1 MCTPT
6 PKVFTNLRGRGK
18 GENWV
23 HIFSLKVGLQ
33 GPCRAMRPYKVMAC
47 RRLQPRKR
55 RPLGQPSP
63 SRVGSPGWPRNSSRP
78 SLLLAGGCS
87 PRRPL
92 LHPWASGSG
101 RARGWGW
108 ALAPLSRGPLGGR
121 GSPSHFP
128 HNPPSMNIG
137 GEVY

>member
-87 PRRPL
+87 PRRPPCSIPGQAGVGG
-92 LHPWASGSG
+92 HGAGGGHWPRFPVGPWEGG
-101 RARGWGW
+101 
-108 ALAPLSRGPLGGR
+108 AP
-121 GSPSHFP
+121 
-128 HNPPSMNIG
+128 PPISLIIPPP
-137 GEVY
+137 